1 MNDNKRGEDEHV
13 SINQQ
18 AREWVVRLD
27 RDKSPE
33 TRAEFDEWFDA
44 SPEHRREFE
53 WIEKIYAVGEHL
65 KDSDE
70 FGLKREADAPRPAR
84 SRHWLMWGTAAA
96 AAVAVLMIAFG
107 AGGAPLPG
115 QSMSALA
122 AEPLVTQRGEIRSF
136 RLSDGTNATLNTD
149 SRVEVSM
156 TATERSLHLSQG

>member
-1 MNDNKRGEDEHV
+1 MRISDWSSDV
-13 SINQQ
+13 CSSD
-18 AREWVVRLD
+18 L
-27 RDKSPE
+27 
-33 TRAEFDEWFDA
+33 
-44 SPEHRREFE
+44 
-53 WIEKIYAVGEHL
+53 L

-136 RLSDGTNATLNTD
+136 RLSDGTNATLDTD

-156 TATERSLHLSQG
+156 TATERSWIGRAHV

>member
-44 SPEHRREFE
+44 SPEHRREFD
-53 WIEKIYAVGEHL
+53 WIEKIYAVGEHQ
-65 KDSDE
+65 KASDE

-84 SRHWLMWGTAAA
+84 SRPWLMWGTAAA
-96 AAVAVLMIAFG
+96 RKSVVEGTSVSAPVDL
-107 AGGAPLPG
+107 GGRG
-115 QSMSALA
+115 IIKQ
-122 AEPLVTQRGEIRSF
+122 TQR
-136 RLSDGTNATLNTD
+136 
-149 SRVEVSM
+149 
-156 TATERSLHLSQG
+156 

>member
-1 MNDNKRGEDEHV
+1 MNDDKRGEDEHV

-18 AREWVVRLD
+18 AREWVVRLN

-84 SRHWLMWGTAAA
+84 SRHWLMWGTAA
-96 AAVAVLMIAFG
+96 
-107 AGGAPLPG
+107 
-115 QSMSALA
+115 
-122 AEPLVTQRGEIRSF
+122 RSEE
-136 RLSDGTNATLNTD
+136 RRVGKECVSTCR
-149 SRVEVSM
+149 SRWSPY
-156 TATERSLHLSQG
+156 H